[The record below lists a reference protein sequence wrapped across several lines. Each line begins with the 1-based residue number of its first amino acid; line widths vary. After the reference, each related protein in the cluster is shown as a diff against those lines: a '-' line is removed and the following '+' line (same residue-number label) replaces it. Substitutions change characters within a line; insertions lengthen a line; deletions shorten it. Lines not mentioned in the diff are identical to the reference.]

1 MQFND
6 INELKDYLEQSQ
18 VYGIENLKEKQSE
31 CLMITMCVYLSEIE
45 NISLSILH
53 IMTKDEFLFD
63 YLVYSFLNESSYQPG

>member
-6 INELKDYLEQSQ
+6 IIELKEHLSQ
-18 VYGIENLKEKQSE
+18 NQIHGIEQLKDKQTE
-31 CLMITMCVYLSEIE
+31 CLMITMSIYLSEID

-63 YLVYSFLNESSYQPG
+63 YLIYSFQSDTSY

>member
-6 INELKDYLEQSQ
+6 IIELKDYLSQ
-18 VYGIENLKEKQSE
+18 NQLHGIEQLKDKKSE
-31 CLMITMCVYLSEIE
+31 CLMITMSIYLSEID

-63 YLVYSFLNESSYQPG
+63 YLIYSFQSDTSY